1 MDILIALILWFAVGF
16 LYLINLTATRKIE
29 NVSYGAKAIL
39 LLIFLP
45 TTVVIT
51 IIIVIENLIKRFRDG
66 K

>member
-1 MDILIALILWFAVGF
+1 MDILIILIVWFAVGF
-16 LYLINLTATRKIE
+16 VYLTNLTATRNIE
-29 NVSYGAKAIL
+29 NISYGAKAIL

-51 IIIVIENLIKRFRDG
+51 IIIVIENLIKRLKNG